1 MERLQRLE
9 ISKGY
14 VELLAE
20 AEELRYDFAGFL
32 EELRTLTKG
41 SITARR
47 LWREFHLNLARL

>member
-32 EELRTLTKG
+32 EELRTLKVRLQQGG
-41 SITARR
+41 SGENFI
-47 LWREFHLNLARL
+47 